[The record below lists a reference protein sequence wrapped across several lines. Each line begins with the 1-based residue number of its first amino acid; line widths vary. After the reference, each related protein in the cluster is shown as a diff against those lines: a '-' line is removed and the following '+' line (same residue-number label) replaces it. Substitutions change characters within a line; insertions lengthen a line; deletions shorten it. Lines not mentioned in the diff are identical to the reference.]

1 MASSWSH
8 VPRRNLMESITLQW
22 IIREI
27 VEDQKE
33 NVLPEDPKSWRQ
45 LPMEL
50 ERTVAD
56 ILAFLSAT
64 HDDASKIMAVCIE
77 EAHDHTHT
85 TIRIASNSGDC
96 VYARHAV
103 DEMARILEKAHS
115 QGIVRTA

>member
-1 MASSWSH
+1 MASPWSH

-22 IIREI
+22 IIRKI
-27 VEDQKE
+27 VEDPKE
-33 NVLPEDPKSWRQ
+33 NVLPEDQKSWRQ
-45 LPMEL
+45 LPIEL

-64 HDDASKIMAVCIE
+64 HDDISNIMAVCIE
-77 EAHDHTHT
+77 EAHDHTHS

-96 VYARHAV
+96 AYARNAV
-103 DEMARILEKAHS
+103 DEIARILEKAHS